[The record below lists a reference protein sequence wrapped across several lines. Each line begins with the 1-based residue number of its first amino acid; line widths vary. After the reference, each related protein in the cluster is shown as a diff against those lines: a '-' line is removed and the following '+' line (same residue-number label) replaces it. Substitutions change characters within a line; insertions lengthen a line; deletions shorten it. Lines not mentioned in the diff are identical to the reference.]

1 MKNSSVTGSSTY
13 RTLQKH
19 SNPLEC
25 GLNIK
30 NLISIVRNFT
40 FAIATVSCIQG
51 SEREK
56 KYEMEQ
62 NLRSRHK
69 VTCYHKIFRIQVS
82 KNQPYFC

>member
-25 GLNIK
+25 DLNIK
-30 NLISIVRNFT
+30 NLISIVWNFT
-40 FAIATVSCIQG
+40 FAIVTVSCIQG

-56 KYEMEQ
+56 K
-62 NLRSRHK
+62 
-69 VTCYHKIFRIQVS
+69 V
-82 KNQPYFC
+82 